1 MPAPIPVIIHGASG
15 RMGQALL
22 RMLAQFEDL
31 RLAAALVHPGS
42 ALLGQRVDPL
52 RQDGPC
58 YGTTLADAVGGGVM
72 VDFSVAGAFDAGLAL
87 ARAQGLAF
95 VSGTTG
101 LDARQRTALQ
111 QAARDI
117 AVLWSANFSIGIAVL
132 TRVLREAARAL
143 PQWDCEIVEA
153 HHARKLDAPSGTAL
167 ALGRA
172 VAAARGVDFDAVAVP
187 ARSGTQAPRAAG
199 QIGFAAVRAGDI
211 VGEHE
216 VLLAGAGERIELAH
230 RASDRSIYARGALVA
245 ARWLATRPAGCY
257 DFDQVV
263 GEATR

>member
-58 YGTTLADAVGGGVM
+58 YATTLADAVAGGVM

-87 ARAQGLAF
+87 ARAQGLAL

-101 LDARQRTALQ
+101 LDARQRSALQ

-117 AVLWSANFSIGIAVL
+117 PVLWSANFSIGIAVL

-153 HHARKLDAPSGTAL
+153 HHAR
-167 ALGRA
+167 
-172 VAAARGVDFDAVAVP
+172 
-187 ARSGTQAPRAAG
+187 SGTQAPRAVG

-230 RASDRSIYARGALVA
+230 RASDRGIFARGALVA

-257 DFDQVV
+257 DFDQVI
-263 GEATR
+263 GEATP

>member
-1 MPAPIPVIIHGASG
+1 MIIHGASG

-31 RLAAALVHPGS
+31 RLAAALVPPGS

-101 LDARQRTALQ
+101 LDARQRAALQ

-143 PQWDCEIVEA
+143 P
-153 HHARKLDAPSGTAL
+153 
-167 ALGRA
+167 
-172 VAAARGVDFDAVAVP
+172 
-187 ARSGTQAPRAAG
+187 
-199 QIGFAAVRAGDI
+199 
-211 VGEHE
+211 
-216 VLLAGAGERIELAH
+216 
-230 RASDRSIYARGALVA
+230 
-245 ARWLATRPAGCY
+245 
-257 DFDQVV
+257 
-263 GEATR
+263 

>member
-172 VAAARGVDFDAVAVP
+172 
-187 ARSGTQAPRAAG
+187 AG

-230 RASDRSIYARGALVA
+230 RASDRSIFARGALVA